1 MIWND
6 RNTVEMLRLY
16 NLGLTGVQVGDRMG
30 CSANSVRGRRRALR
44 EKTEVGKVKRFSSG
58 VVGKNTQRVV
68 SNKYK
73 VFRVLNTVTGV
84 VFKISG
90 MGDDLPDE
98 TLKSATVGEVRR
110 KKHKVLKHMMEY
122 ERLM

>member
-1 MIWND
+1 
-6 RNTVEMLRLY
+6 
-16 NLGLTGVQVGDRMG
+16 
-30 CSANSVRGRRRALR
+30 
-44 EKTEVGKVKRFSSG
+44 
-58 VVGKNTQRVV
+58 
-68 SNKYK
+68 